1 LTVSPEGAFFV
12 GCPYAGLYD
21 STIFAISTCN

>member
-1 LTVSPEGAFFV
+1 LPVSPEGAFFP

-21 STIFAISTCN
+21 STILAISTCK